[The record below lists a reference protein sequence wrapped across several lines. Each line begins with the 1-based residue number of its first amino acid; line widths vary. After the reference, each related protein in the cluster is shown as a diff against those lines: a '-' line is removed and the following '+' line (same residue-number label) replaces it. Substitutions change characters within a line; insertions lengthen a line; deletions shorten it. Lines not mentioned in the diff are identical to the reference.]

1 MNNVRLRWS
10 AAMMETLALLN
21 LMRRRHAC
29 HAFLP
34 GTSVRD
40 GDLQV
45 VLEAGRLA
53 PSSFGLEPWR
63 FLVVPDPA
71 RLPKLQAACYGQAQA
86 VDAGALVV
94 ILASIADMQPDSPV
108 LQARLAREHADD
120 PAAGLAAYRAF
131 HAATDI
137 RAWAIAQGMLAAAQM
152 MLAATAAGLDS
163 CPIGGFDEGA
173 LAAVLGIDAQREA
186 IALVLALGRCA
197 HPAGAKQRL
206 PLAQLAEWR

>member
-1 MNNVRLRWS
+1 MIKTP
-10 AAMMETLALLN
+10 TLLD

-34 GTSVRD
+34 GASVHD
-40 GDLQV
+40 AELQA

-63 FLVVPDPA
+63 FLVVPDPS
-71 RLPKLQAACYGQAQA
+71 RLPQLQEACYGQAQVVA
-86 VDAGALVV
+86 AGALVA

-120 PAAGLAAYRAF
+120 GAAGLAAYRTF

-137 RAWAIAQGMLAAAQM
+137 RAWAIAQCMLASAQM

-163 CPIGGFDEGA
+163 CAIGGFDEAA
-173 LAAVLGIDAQREA
+173 LAAVLGIDPQREA
-186 IALVLALGRCA
+186 IALLLALGRCA

-206 PLAQLAEWR
+206 PLAQLVEWR

>member
-1 MNNVRLRWS
+1 MIK
-10 AAMMETLALLN
+10 TQALLD

-29 HAFLP
+29 HAFVP
-34 GTSVRD
+34 GASVHD
-40 GDLQV
+40 AELQA

-63 FLVVPDPA
+63 FLVVPDPS
-71 RLPKLQAACYGQAQA
+71 RLPQLQEACYGQAQVVA
-86 VDAGALVV
+86 AGALVA

-120 PAAGLAAYRAF
+120 GAAGLAAYRAF

-137 RAWAIAQGMLAAAQM
+137 RAWAIAQCMLASAQM

-163 CPIGGFDEGA
+163 CAIGGFDEAA
-173 LAAVLGIDAQREA
+173 LAAVLGIDVQREA

-206 PLAQLAEWR
+206 PLAELVVWR

>member
-1 MNNVRLRWS
+1 MIKTP
-10 AAMMETLALLN
+10 TLLD

-34 GTSVRD
+34 GASVHD
-40 GDLQV
+40 AELQA

-63 FLVVPDPA
+63 FLVVPDPS
-71 RLPKLQAACYGQAQA
+71 RLPQLQEACYGQAQVVA
-86 VDAGALVV
+86 AGALVA

-120 PAAGLAAYRAF
+120 GAAGLAAYRAF

-137 RAWAIAQGMLAAAQM
+137 RAWAIAQCMLASAQM

-163 CPIGGFDEGA
+163 CAIGGFDEAA
-173 LAAVLGIDAQREA
+173 LAAVLGIDPQREA
-186 IALVLALGRCA
+186 IALLLALGRCA

-206 PLAQLAEWR
+206 PLAQLVEWR